1 MTKKINLVK
10 TAVAMLCFI
19 VVLSAVLLVNAGA
32 ATSSAGRGSFTDNDQ
47 LHMEKR
53 LEKQP
58 MTYAATF
65 KLADGKSG
73 SIISNYRADNRN
85 AIKLSVTSSGYPQLK
100 IVHEANVY
108 ATINFTDAI
117 VDTGEWV
124 DLVITHE
131 VNASSEAVFTCYLNG
146 AKCGESVTYTREMMG
161 GSSATDAKYATHKS
175 CLFSDVKAMQER
187 WPFTIGKD
195 PRASSINA
203 FGGSLQRVALY
214 SKALTETEIAK
225 LYENTSDSSML
236 VYYDFTVAKN
246 QSGNHVIDS
255 SGNGIDLK
263 PIFAERE
270 NEIGDEYKYSI
281 AIIPDTQNIN
291 KYDVFNKDTSVN
303 YSNLL
308 SDPTNQAYI
317 DAYFNG
323 TAGDSLSYIYDWL
336 VANKESKNIQLV
348 LGVGDVTNDDGK
360 DTTTGSKDD
369 GIDQTDLEWIKA
381 VMQYNKLS
389 EAGIPYA
396 LVQGNGPHDTVAQL
410 SKFFDTTDS
419 DGNGFDSV
427 NANFG
432 AFESASYFGGKSS
445 ITYMNG
451 NDLGNY
457 YIKCEINGIKYMV
470 LCLQY
475 APVATVGSSAI
486 GDFANEAIAANS
498 DHSVIVLTHGYLS
511 TDGERNDNGEKIWK
525 EFASKHENVIMVIS
539 GHEASNFVVHSAAKG
554 ECGNTVN
561 QLLVDFQDADVDYK
575 TKSGMVAMLYFSEDG
590 SKVKVEY
597 VSTYMSAQSSDGKDM
612 LYRQGENS
620 YVFNLNG
627 DVIEEPEIPG
637 GNEPELPEVNEPEIP
652 EEPEIP
658 TVDYE
663 SLITD
668 AAVKEDKDKYPFA
681 IFDRDENG
689 DVVAFVKGC
698 SYWGLKDVG
707 VNDKD
712 GSKNSNNAY
721 SAAHNTRTANRLVY
735 MRRDFEANDTK
746 LYSNWSNT
754 LTNVIIDF
762 GGYTFTWNPQTSGRM
777 FDLQKKSANDTQ
789 FTVRNGNII
798 LKNGDFISF
807 DSNTTDY
814 SQYGFEVA
822 FERIDLSVAA
832 DNKNPPSRV
841 LSNGSF
847 SSGEKPLGKA
857 HLTYTDCN
865 IDFANLSS
873 PEIFRMSFVNYC
885 NDIKVTFNGGSIKA
899 PSSFKFEVLSS
910 GQSSPLTFGKGSD
923 GSYTTFITAKSD
935 FAQNVNGGALTF
947 KAVSTSDGMIN
958 YRLVPTVALNL
969 DFTPKASVTLD
980 SSIILNIYV
989 PEHSGLG
996 SVKLN
1001 GKTVELGE
1009 ATDGYYHIAKVLA
1022 PSESANSVKLAVE
1035 LTVGGSKIN
1044 GTFTFSTVKYVKKL
1058 LEMNENDVTNA
1069 LAMDMLA
1076 YVKSAYEY
1084 FGGSDKSSVI
1094 KEINAILGSYEKN
1107 EIDKVAANAPT
1118 DPDDIIEAVTLSLDS
1133 VPAIR
1138 FYLSSG
1144 KDAAAYTFKAGGST
1158 VEYTSGVESNDNGY
1172 KGYTYCDISLYAYK
1186 MISEITITVGG
1197 SSATYHINAYYENVD
1212 KTDAE
1217 LYSVVVAFYN
1227 YCVSA
1232 DKYRASVIG
1241 K

>member
-1 MTKKINLVK
+1 MSKRINLVK
-10 TAVAMLCFI
+10 TAIAMLCL
-19 VVLSAVLLVNAGA
+19 VVVMATVFLVNAGA
-32 ATSSAGRGSFTDNDQ
+32 ATASAGRGSFSDNDQ

-65 KLADGKSG
+65 KLADNKSG

-85 AIKLSVTSSGYPQLK
+85 AIKLSVTSSGHPQLK
-100 IVHEANVY
+100 IVHEANVF
-108 ATINFTDAI
+108 AIIDFTDAT

-131 VNASSEAVFTCYLNG
+131 VNSDSQAVFTCYLNG
-146 AKCGESVTYTREMMG
+146 AKCGESITYVRSMMS
-161 GSSATDAKYATHKS
+161 GSSATDAKYETHKS
-175 CLFSDVKAMQER
+175 CVFEDIKTVQER
-187 WPFTIGKD
+187 WPFTVGKD

-203 FGGSLQRVALY
+203 FGGSLQRLALY
-214 SKALTETEIAK
+214 SKALTAAEIAK
-225 LYENTSDSSML
+225 LYENTADSSML
-236 VYYDFTVAKN
+236 AYYDFTIAKN
-246 QSGNHVIDS
+246 QSGNNVSDS
-255 SGNGIDLK
+255 SGNGIGLK

-270 NEIGDEYKYSI
+270 SEIGDEYKYSF

-291 KYDVFNKDTSVN
+291 KYDVFNKDTSIN

-323 TAGDSLSYIYDWL
+323 TEGDSLSYIYDWI
-336 VANKESKNIQLV
+336 VANKDSKNIQLV
-348 LGVGDVTNDDGK
+348 LGVGDVTNDDGV

-381 VMQYNKLS
+381 VMQYNKLAA
-389 EAGIPYA
+389 AGVPYA

-419 DGNGFDSV
+419 DGEGLDAV

-432 AFESASYFGGKSS
+432 AFEAGSYFGGKSS
-445 ITYMNG
+445 ITYMKG

-457 YIKCEINGIKYMV
+457 YVKFEVGGIKYMV

-475 APVATVGSSAI
+475 APVATVGASEI
-486 GDFANEAIAANS
+486 GDFADAAIAANP

-511 TDGERNDNGEKIWK
+511 PSGERNSNGDKIWK
-525 EFASKHENVIMVIS
+525 DFASKHENVIMVIS

-597 VSTYMSAQSSDGKDM
+597 VSTYMSAQSGKDM

-620 YVFNLNG
+620 YVFSLNG

-652 EEPEIP
+652 EEPKIP
-658 TVDYE
+658 AVDYE

-668 AAVKEDKDKYPFA
+668 ATVKADKDKYPFA
-681 IFDRDENG
+681 IFNIDADGN
-689 DVVAFVKGC
+689 VVSFEKGC

-762 GGYTFTWNPQTSGRM
+762 GGYTFTWNPQASGRM

-789 FTVRNGNII
+789 FTVRNGSIV
-798 LKNGDFISF
+798 LKNGDFITF

-814 SQYGFEVA
+814 SQYGFEVK
-822 FERIDLSVAA
+822 FERIDLSVSAE
-832 DNKNPPSRV
+832 NNNPPTRV

-847 SSGEKPLGKA
+847 ASGDKPLGKA

-899 PSSFKFEVLSS
+899 PSSFKFEFLSS
-910 GQSSPLTFGKGSD
+910 GQTSPLTFGNGSD
-923 GSYTTFITAKSD
+923 GNYTSFITAKSD
-935 FAQNVNGGALTF
+935 FNQSVNGGALTF
-947 KAVSTSDGMIN
+947 KAMSSSNGMIT
-958 YRLVPTVALNL
+958 YRLVPTVALDL

-980 SSIILNIYV
+980 SSLILNIYV
-989 PEHSGLG
+989 PEHAGIV
-996 SVKLN
+996 SVMLN
-1001 GKTVELGE
+1001 GKAVELGE
-1009 ATDGYYHIAKVLA
+1009 AADGYYRIARALA
-1022 PSESANSVKLAVE
+1022 PSESTESVKLVVE
-1035 LTVGGSKIN
+1035 LNVGGSNIS
-1044 GTFTFSTVKYVKKL
+1044 GTFTFSIVKYVKKL
-1058 LEMNENDVTNA
+1058 LTMNESDAANA
-1069 LAMDMLA
+1069 LALDMLS

-1084 FGGSDKSSVI
+1084 FGGAENTTVI
-1094 KEINAILGSYEKN
+1094 KEINAILGNYAKGEIEKV
-1107 EIDKVAANAPT
+1107 EANAPT
-1118 DPDDIIEAVTLSLDS
+1118 DPDDIIAATTLSLGS

-1138 FYLSSG
+1138 FYLPG
-1144 KDAAAYTFKAGGST
+1144 GNDAGAYTFKVGGRIA
-1158 VEYTSGVESNDNGY
+1158 EYTTGVESENNGY
-1172 KGYTYCDISLYAYK
+1172 KGYTYCDISLYAYQ
-1186 MISEITITVGG
+1186 MISEITVAMGDFTA
-1197 SSATYHINAYYENVD
+1197 SYHINAYYENVD
-1212 KTDAE
+1212 KTNAA
-1217 LYSVVVAFYN
+1217 LVNVVTAFYN

-1232 DKYRASVIG
+1232 DKYRSSVIG